1 MDITLWIFV
10 IVLAAYVIV
19 AAGLTRFIRNSA
31 DFYVMGERGSTVLI
45 TGTLA
50 ATFLSAVTLMG
61 IAGISYSEGPL
72 VIGALGSFG
81 AWLGTLVAVV
91 WIGRKMKAMEC
102 RTMMDFFDRRFKN
115 KWVSVVALLLMVIG
129 LLGYGIIQLI
139 GAGLVLAEI
148 IDVPFPV
155 IIVAFTAALMVFCS
169 LSGMYGV
176 VYTDTMMFFTLLA
189 IAFVISPMLIDQAGL
204 ENLRGLGERLPGYW
218 TLAGADDRSLGWSIS
233 QFLVWILFF
242 ACTPALV
249 SRVFPAK
256 NDFVILKVAIV
267 GVFFAP
273 AMQLMVYLA
282 AGAMQVIQPGI
293 EPADRAMIVG
303 FMDHTNPVL
312 AGVGLAGL
320 MASIMST
327 ASTLFV
333 LTGFALA
340 RDLYEKLFEKQLSE
354 KRSVL
359 AGRIS
364 QIVVS
369 LIVCVIAIA
378 RPAGIYWISIYA
390 GSIFAVAWLPTIV
403 AAMTWRR
410 ANATAAL
417 ACMLVGSISFI
428 VFGELERHDVI
439 SYPAGIDNLM
449 IAFVLGTAT
458 LVALCYACR
467 PSSYELARYEEMKG
481 QRMAEIT
488 IGRFLDSDA
497 SGATLIREYRR
508 VWWVMAAMLVV
519 AFGLWGFFFVRL
531 GL

>member
-1 MDITLWIFV
+1 MTITLTIFV
-10 IVLAAYVIV
+10 AVLSAYVLV
-19 AAGLTRFIRNSA
+19 AAGLARLIKNRD
-31 DFYVMGERGSTVLI
+31 DFYVMGEQGSTLLLV
-45 TGTLA
+45 GTLA

-81 AWLGTLVAVV
+81 AWIGTLIAVV
-91 WIGRKMKAMEC
+91 WIGRKMKAMQC
-102 RTMMDFFDRRFKN
+102 RTMMDFFDRRFNN
-115 KWVSVVALLLMVIG
+115 KWVSVIALILMVIG

-148 IDVPFPV
+148 INVPFPV
-155 IIVAFTAALMVFCS
+155 IIVAFTLALMVFCS

-176 VYTDTMMFFTLLA
+176 VYTDTMMFFTVLA
-189 IAFVISPMLIDQAGL
+189 IAFVISPMLIDQASL
-204 ENLRGLGERLPGYW
+204 ESMRDLGERLPGYW
-218 TLAGADDRSLGWSIS
+218 TLAGANGRTFSWSIS

-256 NDFVILKVAIV
+256 NDFVILKVAII

-273 AMQLMVYLA
+273 ALQLMVYMA
-282 AGAMQVIQPGI
+282 AAAMQVIQPGI

-303 FMDHTNPVL
+303 FMDHTNPAL
-312 AGVGLAGL
+312 AGLGLAGL

-340 RDLYEKLFEKQLSE
+340 RDLYEKLFEKQVSE

-359 AGRIS
+359 LGRVS
-364 QIVVS
+364 QIIVAV
-369 LIVCVIAIA
+369 IVCVIAIA

-403 AAMTWRR
+403 AAMKWRR
-410 ANATAAL
+410 MNAAAAL
-417 ACMLVGSISFI
+417 ACMLVGSISFLLL
-428 VFGELERHDVI
+428 GELERNELI
-439 SYPAGIDNLM
+439 TLPAGLDSLM
-449 IAFVLGTAT
+449 IAFALGTIT
-458 LVALCYACR
+458 LIVMCFLR
-467 PSSYELARYEEMKG
+467 GPSDYELDRFEEMKT
-481 QRMAEIT
+481 QRMSEIT
-488 IGRFLDSDA
+488 IGRFLQQDST
-497 SGATLIREYRR
+497 GATLIREYRR
-508 VWWVMAAMLVV
+508 VWLVMLTVVVIAA
-519 AFGLWGFFFVRL
+519 ALWGFFFVRL

>member
-1 MDITLWIFV
+1 MTLWIFGL
-10 IVLAAYVIV
+10 VLTAYVVV
-19 AAGLTRFIRNSA
+19 AASLARFIKNKD
-31 DFYVMGERGSTVLI
+31 DFYVMGQQGSTLLI
-45 TGTLA
+45 VGTLA

-81 AWLGTLVAVV
+81 AWVGTLIAVV
-91 WIGRKMKAMEC
+91 FIGRKLKAMGC
-102 RTMMDFFDRRFKN
+102 RTMMDFFDNRFDN
-115 KWVSVVALLLMVIG
+115 KWVSVVALILMVIG

-148 IDVPFPV
+148 IDIPFPV
-155 IIVAFTAALMVFCS
+155 IIVAFTLALLVFCS

-176 VYTDTMMFFTLLA
+176 VYTDTMMFFTMLA
-189 IAFVISPMLIDQAGL
+189 IAFVIAPMLIDDAGF
-204 ENLRGLGERLPGYW
+204 EAMRGLSEKLPGFW
-218 TLAGADDRSLGWSIS
+218 TLGGANDRPLGWSIS

-256 NDFVILKVAIV
+256 NDFVILKVAVI

-273 AMQLMVYLA
+273 AMQLLVFLA
-282 AGAMQVIQPGI
+282 AGAMQVLEPGI
-293 EPADRAMIVG
+293 EPADRAMVVG
-303 FMDHTNPVL
+303 FMEHTNPAL

-340 RDLYEKLFEKQLSE
+340 RDLYEKLFDRQVSE
-354 KRSVL
+354 RRGVML
-359 AGRIS
+359 GRIS
-364 QIVVS
+364 QALVAI
-369 LIVCVIAIA
+369 IVCVVAIS

-390 GSIFAVAWLPTIV
+390 GAIFAVAWLPTIV
-403 AAMTWRR
+403 AALQWRR
-410 ANATAAL
+410 MSARAAL

-428 VFGELERHDVI
+428 VIGELQRHDWLTL
-439 SYPAGIDNLM
+439 PAHIDNLM
-449 IAFVLGTAT
+449 IAIVLGTLALIVVGLT
-458 LVALCYACR
+458 CSPSEHEVASFEALRAQR
-467 PSSYELARYEEMKG
+467 LSDSTMRDFLAREG
-481 QRMAEIT
+481 
-488 IGRFLDSDA
+488 
-497 SGATLIREYRR
+497 GARQLVREYRR
-508 VWWVMAAMLVV
+508 VWGIMLLFVLI
-519 AFGLWGFFFVRL
+519 ALALWGYLFVKL